1 VHVPTAR
8 VPTGATAHPAS
19 TADATMIIVNQATG
33 RQMRVGSYGRVTYDD
48 RTASEEIDRQYER
61 CKRVL
66 PPGAIVAV
74 SYDIGPAC
82 SPSRRLPGPHRS
94 GLSLRRDG
102 GIGELLTESRDAT
115 RRFNSVAASDPF
127 RLSRDVNQRR
137 TLLERLRKDGVN
149 VFFAD
154 LGIHASDWPDP
165 ILHPTDPVAPAR
177 WRARGGHGGRR

>member
-1 VHVPTAR
+1 MH

-19 TADATMIIVNQATG
+19 TADTTITIVNQATG
-33 RQMRVGSYGRVTYDD
+33 REMRVGFYGRVAHDD
-48 RTASEEIDRQYER
+48 RTAPDEIDRQYER
-61 CKRVL
+61 CKRAV

-74 SYDIGPAC
+74 FYDIGPAH
-82 SPSRRLPGPHRS
+82 SPFRRLSEPHRS

-115 RRFNSVAASDPF
+115 RRFDSVAACDPF

-137 TLLERLRKDGVN
+137 TLLQRLREDGVD

-154 LGIHASDWPDP
+154 LGIYASDWPDP
-165 ILHPTDPVAPAR
+165 LFHPTDPVAPAR